1 MERIDP
7 IIQPVPAAG
16 TDPGY
21 IPGLMAPRLVE
32 EADEAADDT
41 LAAKAIDNAS
51 DKASEEAEA
60 PETPAVDDET
70 AGADGADEPVALT
83 KDASDDA
90 PDTATD
96 SAAAAQNEDEDEKE
110 AEDGPVFD
118 ISDRRASMTADRT
131 GVRFQ
136 LDETEAEFG
145 WDEIGAVEVET
156 PRFGRRFTVT
166 LHTTG
171 RRHYQS
177 DVDAPSRSS
186 LKEWTA
192 ELDAV
197 LDAYFEET

>member
-1 MERIDP
+1 
-7 IIQPVPAAG
+7 
-16 TDPGY
+16 
-21 IPGLMAPRLVE
+21 MAPRLVE
-32 EADEAADDT
+32 EADDTKDVPPEAADEAVADEVT
-41 LAAKAIDNAS
+41 
-51 DKASEEAEA
+51 DKVSEETQA
-60 PETPAVDDET
+60 PETPDADES
-70 AGADGADEPVALT
+70 DGADEAAGPVALT
-83 KDASDDA
+83 KNASES
-90 PDTATD
+90 DTA
-96 SAAAAQNEDEDEKE
+96 SAAADDD
-110 AEDGPVFD
+110 EDGPVFD

-186 LKEWTA
+186 LKAWTA

-197 LDAYFEET
+197 LDRYFEES

>member
-1 MERIDP
+1 
-7 IIQPVPAAG
+7 
-16 TDPGY
+16 
-21 IPGLMAPRLVE
+21 MAPRLVE
-32 EADEAADDT
+32 EADDTKDVPPETADEAVADEVT
-41 LAAKAIDNAS
+41 
-51 DKASEEAEA
+51 DKVSEEAKA
-60 PETPAVDDET
+60 PETPAADES
-70 AGADGADEPVALT
+70 DGADEAVGAAGPVALT
-83 KDASDDA
+83 KN
-90 PDTATD
+90 TAESD
-96 SAAAAQNEDEDEKE
+96 SASAGTAADDD
-110 AEDGPVFD
+110 EDGPVFD
-118 ISDRRASMTADRT
+118 ISDRRASMTADRA

-186 LKEWTA
+186 LKAWTA

-197 LDAYFEET
+197 LDRYFEES

>member
-32 EADEAADDT
+32 EADDTKDVPPEAADEAVADEVT
-41 LAAKAIDNAS
+41 DEAK
-51 DKASEEAEA
+51 A
-60 PETPAVDDET
+60 PETPAADES
-70 AGADGADEPVALT
+70 DGADEAVGAAGPVALT
-83 KDASDDA
+83 KN
-90 PDTATD
+90 TAESD
-96 SAAAAQNEDEDEKE
+96 SASAGTAADDD
-110 AEDGPVFD
+110 EDGPVFD

-186 LKEWTA
+186 LKAWTA

-197 LDAYFEET
+197 LDRYFEES

>member
-32 EADEAADDT
+32 EADDTKDVPPEAADETVADEVT
-41 LAAKAIDNAS
+41 
-51 DKASEEAEA
+51 DKVSEEAQA
-60 PETPAVDDET
+60 PETPAADES
-70 AGADGADEPVALT
+70 DGADEVAGPVALT
-83 KDASDDA
+83 KNA
-90 PDTATD
+90 PESD
-96 SAAAAQNEDEDEKE
+96 SAPAGTAADDD
-110 AEDGPVFD
+110 EDGPVFD

-186 LKEWTA
+186 LKAWTA

-197 LDAYFEET
+197 LDRYFEES

>member
-1 MERIDP
+1 
-7 IIQPVPAAG
+7 
-16 TDPGY
+16 
-21 IPGLMAPRLVE
+21 MAPRLVE
-32 EADEAADDT
+32 EADDTKDVPPEAADEAVADEVT
-41 LAAKAIDNAS
+41 
-51 DKASEEAEA
+51 DKVTEEAQA
-60 PETPAVDDET
+60 PETPDADESDEA
-70 AGADGADEPVALT
+70 AGAAGPVALT
-83 KDASDDA
+83 KNASES
-90 PDTATD
+90 D
-96 SAAAAQNEDEDEKE
+96 SAPAGTAADDD
-110 AEDGPVFD
+110 EDGPVFD

-186 LKEWTA
+186 LKAWTA

-197 LDAYFEET
+197 LDRYFEES

>member
-32 EADEAADDT
+32 EADDTKDVPPEAADEAVADEVT
-41 LAAKAIDNAS
+41 
-51 DKASEEAEA
+51 DKVSEEAKA
-60 PETPAVDDET
+60 PETPAADES
-70 AGADGADEPVALT
+70 DGADEAVGAAGPVALT
-83 KDASDDA
+83 KN
-90 PDTATD
+90 ATESD
-96 SAAAAQNEDEDEKE
+96 SASAGTADDD
-110 AEDGPVFD
+110 EDGPVFD

-186 LKEWTA
+186 LKAWTA

-197 LDAYFEET
+197 LDRYFEES

>member
-32 EADEAADDT
+32 EADDAAENVPQEAADEAVADGAT
-41 LAAKAIDNAS
+41 
-51 DKASEEAEA
+51 DKVSEEVSEEAAA
-60 PETPAVDDET
+60 PETPSVDEAVEV
-70 AGADGADEPVALT
+70 VALT
-83 KDASDDA
+83 KGASDD
-90 PDTATD
+90 TAAD
-96 SAAAAQNEDEDEKE
+96 DD
-110 AEDGPVFD
+110 EDGPVFD

>member
-32 EADEAADDT
+32 EADDTKDVPPETADEAVADEVT
-41 LAAKAIDNAS
+41 
-51 DKASEEAEA
+51 DKVSEEAKA
-60 PETPAVDDET
+60 PETPAADES
-70 AGADGADEPVALT
+70 DGADEAVGAAGPVALT
-83 KDASDDA
+83 KN
-90 PDTATD
+90 TAESD
-96 SAAAAQNEDEDEKE
+96 SASAGTAADDD
-110 AEDGPVFD
+110 EDGPVFD

-186 LKEWTA
+186 LKAWTA

-197 LDAYFEET
+197 LDRYFEES

>member
-32 EADEAADDT
+32 EADDAAENVPQEAADEAVADEAT
-41 LAAKAIDNAS
+41 DQV
-51 DKASEEAEA
+51 SEEAEA
-60 PETPAVDDET
+60 PETPA
-70 AGADGADEPVALT
+70 ADEAVEVVVLT
-83 KDASDDA
+83 KDGTDTVSDDSV
-90 PDTATD
+90 DTAAD
-96 SAAAAQNEDEDEKE
+96 DD
-110 AEDGPVFD
+110 EDGPVFD

>member
-32 EADEAADDT
+32 EADDTKDVPPEVADEAVADEVT
-41 LAAKAIDNAS
+41 
-51 DKASEEAEA
+51 DKVSEEAQA
-60 PETPAVDDET
+60 PETPDADES
-70 AGADGADEPVALT
+70 DGADEAVGAAGPVALT
-83 KDASDDA
+83 KNASES
-90 PDTATD
+90 D
-96 SAAAAQNEDEDEKE
+96 SASAGTAADD
-110 AEDGPVFD
+110 EDGPVFD

-186 LKEWTA
+186 LKAWTA

-197 LDAYFEET
+197 LDRYFEES

>member
-21 IPGLMAPRLVE
+21 IPGLMAPRLEE
-32 EADEAADDT
+32 EADDAAKDVPEEAADDAADAEVT
-41 LAAKAIDNAS
+41 EEVTGEAKAPRS
-51 DKASEEAEA
+51 
-60 PETPAVDDET
+60 P
-70 AGADGADEPVALT
+70 ADEESEPGDAKADADAKADDGTDGEVSLT
-83 KDASDDA
+83 KDGSDDS
-90 PDTATD
+90 DG
-96 SAAAAQNEDEDEKE
+96 
-110 AEDGPVFD
+110 DGPVFEV
-118 ISDRRASMTADRT
+118 SDRRASMTADRT
-131 GVRFQ
+131 GIRFQ
-136 LDETEAEFG
+136 LDEAEAEFG

-192 ELDAV
+192 ELDVV
-197 LDAYFEET
+197 LDAYFEEA

>member
-32 EADEAADDT
+32 EADDTKDVPPEAADEAVADEVT
-41 LAAKAIDNAS
+41 
-51 DKASEEAEA
+51 DKVSEEAQA
-60 PETPAVDDET
+60 PETPDADES
-70 AGADGADEPVALT
+70 DGADEAVGAAGPVALT
-83 KDASDDA
+83 KNASESE
-90 PDTATD
+90 
-96 SAAAAQNEDEDEKE
+96 SAADDD
-110 AEDGPVFD
+110 EDGPVFD

-171 RRHYQS
+171 RRRYQS

-186 LKEWTA
+186 LKAWTA

-197 LDAYFEET
+197 LDRYFEES